1 MKKSMIFMGCLAL
14 LMAGC
19 NKIEHVE
26 VPAEEPVVESPDHLV
41 IDIKVGT
48 EGETRAIKKAWE
60 VGDKVYVFFDHF
72 FLDYLSNPD
81 IGTTGYSNDVC
92 YLTLTYDGFTW
103 QSDFSQSALEAY
115 LSGQSSGTLAAIY
128 YQHLDPQYRC
138 LHGRRSNK
146 EEFYVSL
153 KNPGQYSGF
162 YLFSQGDTYTV
173 SNGKLSAT
181 LNMHPH
187 EHAVRLFIPGMP
199 KSTRFG
205 FGMKCSQ
212 LVREIP
218 EVISSVNMN
227 GEGFQAP
234 TVQTS
239 TDGVLYPS
247 FEESPASAQMV
258 FYGRLKSADY
268 VGQPTEYVLQLTD
281 KRGKGS
287 KDDLYY
293 TFRKTATLWG
303 KEEVELPQLTDDS
316 KWVRSYKT
324 PGIQDLERGF
334 HSGREWVLMGDGR
347 KWAARNFFD
356 SDWFTDGSADG
367 TGGMFLDWEDANKAF
382 NNGSW
387 DGWRLPT
394 YNELMDLLSAKTTH
408 FSKDYDDDGH
418 FRGMWVERWNDA
430 GTYAVDHIFL
440 PSSYGYQK
448 FVNGSWITYGEPD
461 GFYWTATIPSGFPK
475 EAWSLELKENA
486 PEDDPYP
493 FRVAG
498 MDRSYQMFARAI
510 LDE

>member
-1 MKKSMIFMGCLAL
+1 MGCLAL

-19 NKIEHVE
+19 NKIENVE

-48 EGETRAIKKAWE
+48 EGETRAVKKAWD

-81 IGTTGYSNDVC
+81 IGTKTYSNDVC

-103 QSDFSQSALEAY
+103 QSNFSQSALEAY
-115 LSGQSSGTLAAIY
+115 LSGQSSGTLAAVY
-128 YQHLDPQYRC
+128 YHHLDNPNYRC
-138 LHGRRSNK
+138 LHGKRGTL
-146 EEFYVSL
+146 EQFYVEL
-153 KNPGQYSGF
+153 TNPDYSGA
-162 YLFSQGDTYTV
+162 YLFSQGDTYSV
-173 SNGKLSAT
+173 SSGKLSAT

-187 EHAVRLFIPGMP
+187 ELAVRLYVPGMP
-199 KSTRFG
+199 ESARFG
-205 FGMKCSQ
+205 LGMRSSQ

-218 EVISSVNMN
+218 NVITSSNVN

-234 TVQTS
+234 KVQT
-239 TDGVLYPS
+239 TTENVLYPS
-247 FEESPASAQMV
+247 FEQNPASAQMV

-281 KRGKGS
+281 KRGEGS

-356 SDWFTDGSADG
+356 SDRFTDGSADG
-367 TGGMFLDWEDANKAF
+367 TGGMFLDWEDANKAV

-394 YNELMDLLSAKTTH
+394 YNEVMDLLRAETTH

>member
-1 MKKSMIFMGCLAL
+1 MIFMGCLAL

-19 NKIEHVE
+19 NKIENVE

-48 EGETRAIKKAWE
+48 EGETRAVKKAWD

-72 FLDYLSNPD
+72 FLDYLTDPN

-92 YLTLTYDGFTW
+92 YLTLTYNGFTW

-115 LSGQSSGTLAAIY
+115 LLGQSSGTLAAIY

-138 LHGRRSNK
+138 LHGRRGNK

-153 KNPGQYSGF
+153 KNPGHYSGF

-199 KSTRFG
+199 ESARFG
-205 FGMKCSQ
+205 FGMRCSQ

-239 TDGVLYPS
+239 TDNVLYPS
-247 FEESPASAQMV
+247 FEQNPASAQMV

-268 VGQPTEYVLQLTD
+268 VGQPTEYVLQITD
-281 KRGKGS
+281 KRAAGS

-293 TFRKTATLWG
+293 TFTKTATLWG
-303 KEEVELPQLTDDS
+303 KDDIELPWLGNDS

-334 HSGREWVLMGDGR
+334 HNGREWVLMGDGR

-356 SDWFTDGSADG
+356 TDTFSDRDAEGF
-367 TGGMFLDWEDANKAF
+367 GGMYLDWEHANSAF
-382 NNGSW
+382 NTWG

-394 YNELMDLLSAKTTH
+394 YQEVLSLITAEKTK
-408 FSKDYDDDGH
+408 FVQAYDDDGY
-418 FRGMWVERWNDA
+418 FKGMWVECWNDA
-430 GTYAVDHIFL
+430 GTYAVESIYF
-440 PSSYGYQK
+440 PSSNGYGEY
-448 FVNGSWITYGEPD
+448 VNGEFVTHGEPNA
-461 GFYWTATIPSGFPK
+461 FYWTGTIPSGFPN
-475 EAWSLELKENA
+475 EAWYLELKESPSSVGNI
-486 PEDDPYP
+486 PT
-493 FRVAG
+493 FMSG
-498 MDRSYQMFARAI
+498 MDRSYNMFARAI